1 MDATDA
7 FIFSDAF
14 TEAAR
19 PRRKRAKATAPAA
32 SERAVQMAIIARL
45 HVHGVFTCHIPN
57 AGKRGKVTGARLKQ
71 EGMRPGFPDLYCAAN
86 GRHVLLEVKA
96 ASGRLSPNQIEC
108 HADLRRRGV
117 CVAVVYS
124 QDEAV
129 EACVAAGVIKA

>member
-1 MDATDA
+1 V
-7 FIFSDAF
+7 SDFADSF
-14 TEAAR
+14 DYGGQVR
-19 PRRKRAKATAPAA
+19 PPRAPRKPPGKVA

-57 AGKRGKVTGARLKQ
+57 AGKRGAATGARLKQ

-96 ASGRLSPNQIEC
+96 AGGRLSPNQVEC